1 MTKPLYFY
9 NGTTFEEIG
18 PTTPQSPI
26 AYQTSAPTGPAT
38 GDLWIDSDG
47 DVDTY
52 NRQLTRY
59 YFVATAAQTTIT
71 GTDANGLTL
80 AYVAGSEAVY
90 VNGALQVRGQDY
102 TATNGTSVTG
112 LTALA
117 VNDVVEI
124 FAYTAFTVA
133 NAYTKSETDGIAA
146 AAAGLRMVVPTSVAV
161 GSGTGSVDADG
172 KVTFTT
178 VSSISLN
185 GCFSSTYKN
194 YKIIFAK
201 TSSSGSPAI
210 TLRLRASGTDNSSS
224 NYSYNSLLWSNG
236 AQTGYDY
243 ARANTSAPALTSS
256 ILGYAAS
263 TGESYQEY
271 ELFNPFETA
280 RTGLNYKMTM
290 WNGSDFLGLHGSG
303 IMSVTTSY
311 DGVTFTSSTGTI
323 TGTVSVYGYKD

>member
-59 YFVATAAQTTIT
+59 YFVATAGQTTIT
-71 GTDANGLTL
+71 GIDANGLTL

-102 TATNGTSVTG
+102 TATDGTSVVMSS
-112 LTALA
+112 ALA

-133 NAYTKSETDGIAA
+133 NAYTKSETDGLVGVAP
-146 AAAGLRMVVPTSVAV
+146 GLKLVVPSSVSV
-161 GSGTGSVDADG
+161 GSGSGSVSTQG
-172 KVTFTT
+172 TVTFSGA
-178 VSSISLN
+178 SSVSLN
-185 GCFSSTYKN
+185 GAFSSTYKN
-194 YKIIFAK
+194 YYILLNISSRVTASSIFM
-201 TSSSGSPAI
+201 
-210 TLRLRASGTDNSSS
+210 RVRASTTDNSSTNYNFGVITKATNSTTIVNYAAANS
-224 NYSYNSLLWSNG
+224 NTFEVCSI
-236 AQTGYDY
+236 
-243 ARANTSAPALTSS
+243 RANGGSAKIDLFDPQTTDYTSYMTVSHSKSGAVNDA
-256 ILGYAAS
+256 
-263 TGESYQEY
+263 QDY
-271 ELFNPFETA
+271 ET
-280 RTGLNYKMTM
+280 RS
-290 WNGSDFLGLHGSG
+290 GS
-303 IMSVTTSY
+303 MSVTTSY
-311 DGVTFTSSTGTI
+311 DGITIYTNAGTI
-323 TGTVSVYGYKD
+323 TGTVSVYGYKN

>member
-9 NGTTFEEIG
+9 NGSSFELVG

-26 AYQTSAPTGPAT
+26 AYQTSAPTAPAT

-102 TATNGTSVTG
+102 TATNGTSITG

-133 NAYTKSETDGIAA
+133 NAYTKAESDSLVGAA
-146 AAAGLRMVVPTSVAV
+146 PGLKLLVPTSVAV
-161 GSGTGSVDADG
+161 GSGSASIGTAGQ
-172 KVTFTT
+172 VTFTGA
-178 VSSISLN
+178 SSVSLN
-185 GCFSSTYKN
+185 GVFSSTYDN
-194 YKIIFAK
+194 YRLLMSISASSAILSVNLRFRVAG
-201 TSSSGSPAI
+201 TS
-210 TLRLRASGTDNSSS
+210 ASGS
-224 NYSYNSLLWSNG
+224 NYSSNG
-236 AQTGYDY
+236 SNSASTTLSNVNI
-243 ARANTSAPALTSS
+243 NTTSLFLFDVYNTIPQYSGISSDILVPALTQFTKFNFQSYGENSS
-256 ILGYAAS
+256 GQNVARSISGVHDVATAYDGIEIFTS
-263 TGESYQEY
+263 TG
-271 ELFNPFETA
+271 N
-280 RTGLNYKMTM
+280 
-290 WNGSDFLGLHGSG
+290 
-303 IMSVTTSY
+303 
-311 DGVTFTSSTGTI
+311 I
-323 TGTVSVYGYKD
+323 TGSVAVYGYKD

>member
-9 NGTTFEEIG
+9 NGSTFELIG

-26 AYQTSAPTGPAT
+26 AYQTSAPTAPAT

-71 GTDANGLTL
+71 GIDANGLTL

-102 TATNGTSVTG
+102 TATNGTSVVMSSG
-112 LTALA
+112 LA

-146 AAAGLRMVVPTSVAV
+146 AAAGMRLVVPTSVAV
-161 GSGTGSVDADG
+161 GSGSGSVG
-172 KVTFTT
+172 TSGTVTFSGA
-178 VSSISLN
+178 SSVSLN
-185 GCFSSTYKN
+185 GCFTSIYDN
-194 YKIIFAK
+194 YKILINISSASA
-201 TSSSGSPAI
+201 SSSVFM
-210 TLRLRASGTDNSSS
+210 RLRASGTDNSGATVYQRSGYASTPSS
-224 NYSYNSLLWSNG
+224 LSNSYAAASSWFVGALNNGVSQKVPMEILDPFKTIATAGYLTTFDQPTNNSNG
-236 AQTGYDY
+236 LNMVHIDGTSFDGFTLFTG
-243 ARANTSAPALTSS
+243 
-256 ILGYAAS
+256 
-263 TGESYQEY
+263 
-271 ELFNPFETA
+271 
-280 RTGLNYKMTM
+280 
-290 WNGSDFLGLHGSG
+290 
-303 IMSVTTSY
+303 
-311 DGVTFTSSTGTI
+311 TGTI

>member
-9 NGTTFEEIG
+9 NGSSFEQVG

-102 TATNGTSVTG
+102 TATNGTSVVMSS
-112 LTALA
+112 ALA

-133 NAYTKSETDGIAA
+133 NTYTQSQVDGFRVGNTLQVVNATTSTDTSESAGTYTDVTNLTASITPSFSTSKILVMVSVNGIHKTAT
-146 AAAGLRMVVPTSVAV
+146 GNFGVSLRLLRDATQLKEFSDAFGYGMT
-161 GSGTGSVDADG
+161 TGSDAYLG
-172 KVTFTT
+172 
-178 VSSISLN
+178 
-185 GCFSSTYKN
+185 
-194 YKIIFAK
+194 
-201 TSSSGSPAI
+201 SSSFTYYDSPA
-210 TLRLRASGTDNSSS
+210 T
-224 NYSYNSLLWSNG
+224 
-236 AQTGYDY
+236 
-243 ARANTSAPALTSS
+243 
-256 ILGYAAS
+256 
-263 TGESYQEY
+263 
-271 ELFNPFETA
+271 
-280 RTGLNYKMTM
+280 
-290 WNGSDFLGLHGSG
+290 
-303 IMSVTTSY
+303 
-311 DGVTFTSSTGTI
+311 TSSTTYKVQLKTYGTPNTASVNKANSESSI
-323 TGTVSVYGYKD
+323 TLMEIKV

>member
-9 NGTTFEEIG
+9 NGSTFELVG

-26 AYQTSAPTGPAT
+26 AYQTSAPTAPAT

-102 TATNGTSVTG
+102 TATNGTSVVMSSG
-112 LTALA
+112 LA

-133 NAYTKSETDGIAA
+133 NAYTKTETDSIAA

-161 GSGTGSVDADG
+161 GSGTATIGTAG
-172 KVTFTT
+172 QVTFTT
-178 VSSISLN
+178 ASTVSLN
-185 GCFSSTYKN
+185 GVFNATYDN
-194 YKIIFAK
+194 YLI
-201 TSSSGSPAI
+201 
-210 TLRLRASGTDNSSS
+210 
-224 NYSYNSLLWSNG
+224 LLKG
-236 AQTGYDY
+236 
-243 ARANTSAPALTSS
+243 NTSANPDLLFRLRVAGVDASGSSDYVRPVLYNAQNSSTVANIGGAATSS
-256 ILGYAAS
+256 GYLGFGS
-263 TGESYQEY
+263 TSQFVVNTTF
-271 ELFNPFETA
+271 FNPFLTKQ
-280 RTGLNYKMTM
+280 TINTLQNYGQDYQL
-290 WNGSDFLGLHGSG
+290 WGGNRHILSN
-303 IMSVTTSY
+303 SY
-311 DGVTFTSSTGTI
+311 DGITFIPVSGTMTGE
-323 TGTVSVYGYKD
+323 VAVYGYKD

>member
-9 NGTTFEEIG
+9 NGTTFEQIG

-102 TATNGTSVTG
+102 TATDGTSVVMS
-112 LTALA
+112 TALA

-133 NAYTKSETDGIAA
+133 NAYTKSETDSVAA
-146 AAAGLRMVVPTSVAV
+146 AAAGLRMIVPSSVAV
-161 GSGTGSVDADG
+161 GSGSGSANSAGYVSFSGAS
-172 KVTFTT
+172 T
-178 VSSISLN
+178 VSLN
-185 GCFSSTYKN
+185 DVFSSTYDN
-194 YKIIFAK
+194 YKIIVNISNSTGSSSLSMRMRVSGADNTNNEYTRTKFYVDQTNAYGSDSGSAG
-201 TSSSGSPAI
+201 TSSFLIGD
-210 TLRLRASGTDNSSS
+210 TQGTDGNQSVIEMQAPFLTQLTKHTTIGTKKL
-224 NYSYNSLLWSNG
+224 NLFIM
-236 AQTGYDY
+236 TG
-243 ARANTSAPALTSS
+243 
-256 ILGYAAS
+256 S
-263 TGESYQEY
+263 T
-271 ELFNPFETA
+271 T
-280 RTGLNYKMTM
+280 
-290 WNGSDFLGLHGSG
+290 
-303 IMSVTTSY
+303 VTTSY
-311 DGVTFTSSTGTI
+311 TGFTLLQGGTNM
-323 TGTVSVYGYKD
+323 TGTVAVYGYKD